1 MLDPC
6 IRFDELLDT
15 SIIPE
20 FSMVNL
26 KQEALKLI
34 EEALDKLEAQKGS
47 ICSGIQ
53 KLLRAARIVGE
64 ENVATWCEIQLGKPE
79 YIYPLEEY
87 INAFV
92 ASLKNKNGKAEK
104 RLNEAE
110 ERLNKLG
117 VKANQHFSIHEIEFM
132 LNEAGGGLAG
142 IGFIEEKYT
151 DIVRTKTGNDGK
163 FYKSNLSR
171 RISYVRRAA
180 HDKATTLFN
189 KLAFSETPRTTF
201 DYLREEVDNKLLD
214 LNPELAEK
222 LMVAFKSVSSENPEE
237 WSHALTTCRRLIE
250 GIADELFPPQEI
262 TNGRKLGQAQ
272 YINRLWAFM
281 DTAIESESNRK
292 LAKAHIDLLGSYL
305 ENIHKLTN
313 KGVHAALTKLE
324 AVKTVF
330 HTYLMLADILEYL
343 KPVECKQEKP
353 LNIHTATLDE
363 LESVL
368 GVSRAVAK
376 EIVKLRVKLGT
387 LSPKALGQIHGIGP
401 KTVTKAEDFFSFE
414 PAK

>member
-1 MLDPC
+1 
-6 IRFDELLDT
+6 
-15 SIIPE
+15 
-20 FSMVNL
+20 MVNL
-26 KQEALKLI
+26 KEEALKLL
-34 EEALDKLEAQKGS
+34 EEALGELEAQKGS

-53 KLLRAARIVGE
+53 KLLRAARIVEE
-64 ENVATWCEIQLGKPE
+64 ENVSTWCEIQLGKQE

-92 ASLKNKNGKAEK
+92 ASLESKNGKAEK

-132 LNEAGGGLAG
+132 LNESGGGLAG

-151 DIVRTKTGNDGK
+151 DLVRTKKGNDGK

-250 GIADELFPPQEI
+250 GIADELFPPTQEI
-262 TNGRKLGQAQ
+262 SNGRKLGQAQ

-281 DTAIESESNRK
+281 DRAIESESNKK
-292 LAKAHIDLLGSYL
+292 LAKAHIDFLGSYL

-324 AVKTVF
+324 AVKAVF

-343 KPVECKQEKP
+343 KPVEGKQEKP

-387 LSPKALGQIHGIGP
+387 LTPKTLEQINGIGS
-401 KTVTKAEDFFSFE
+401 KTVAKAEELFSFE

>member
-1 MLDPC
+1 MAM
-6 IRFDELLDT
+6 I
-15 SIIPE
+15 
-20 FSMVNL
+20 NL
-26 KQEALKLI
+26 KEEALKLL
-34 EEALDKLEAQKGS
+34 EEALKELEDKKGS

-53 KLLRAARIVGE
+53 KLLRAARIVVD
-64 ENVATWCEIQLGKPE
+64 ENVSTWCEIQLGKQE

-92 ASLKNKNGKAEK
+92 ASLKSKNAKAQK

-117 VKANQHFSIHEIEFM
+117 VKANQHFSLHEIEFM
-132 LNEAGGGLAG
+132 LNESGGGLAG
-142 IGFIEEKYT
+142 IGFIEEKYI
-151 DIVRTKTGNDGK
+151 DLVRTKRGNDGK

-171 RISYVRRAA
+171 RISYVRRAG
-180 HDKATTLFN
+180 HDKATTLFS
-189 KLAFSETPRTTF
+189 KLAFSETPRTNF
-201 DYLREEVDNKLLD
+201 DYLRKEVDNKLLD

-250 GIADELFPPQEI
+250 GIADELFPFTQEI
-262 TNGRKLGQAQ
+262 TNSRKLGQAQ

-292 LAKAHIDLLGSYL
+292 LAKAHIDFLGSYL

-343 KPVECKQEKP
+343 KPAEGKQEKP

-376 EIVKLRVKLGT
+376 EIVKLRVKHGT
-387 LSPKALGQIHGIGP
+387 LSPKAMEQIHGIGL
-401 KTVTKAEDFFSFE
+401 KTVTKGEEFFSFE

>member
-1 MLDPC
+1 
-6 IRFDELLDT
+6 
-15 SIIPE
+15 
-20 FSMVNL
+20 MVNL

-34 EEALDKLEAQKGS
+34 EEALDELEPQKGS

-64 ENVATWCEIQLGKPE
+64 ENVSTWCEIQLGKQE

-92 ASLKNKNGKAEK
+92 ASLKSKNRKAEK

-132 LNEAGGGLAG
+132 LNESGGGLAG

-151 DIVRTKTGNDGK
+151 DLVRTKTGNDGK

-222 LMVAFKSVSSENPEE
+222 LMAAFKSVSSENPEE

-250 GIADELFPPQEI
+250 GIADELFPPTQEI
-262 TNGRKLGQAQ
+262 TNGRKLGQSQ

-343 KPVECKQEKP
+343 KPVEGKQEKP

-387 LSPKALGQIHGIGP
+387 LSPKALGQIRGIGL
-401 KTVTKAEDFFSFE
+401 KTVAKAEELFSFE
-414 PAK
+414 SAR

>member
-1 MLDPC
+1 
-6 IRFDELLDT
+6 
-15 SIIPE
+15 
-20 FSMVNL
+20 MVNL
-26 KQEALKLI
+26 KEEALKLLK
-34 EEALDKLEAQKGS
+34 EALDELEDQKGS

-64 ENVATWCEIQLGKPE
+64 ETVSRWCEIQLGKQE
-79 YIYPLEEY
+79 YVDPLKKY
-87 INAFV
+87 LDALV
-92 ASLKNKNGKAEK
+92 ASSESNGKKAEQC
-104 RLNEAE
+104 LNEAQ
-110 ERLNKLG
+110 NKLNDVG
-117 VKANQHFSIHEIEFM
+117 LKAGQHFSAAEIIHLM
-132 LNEAGGGLAG
+132 LDEAGGGLAS
-142 IGFIEEKYT
+142 IGFIEEKYA
-151 DIVRTKTGNDGK
+151 DFVRTKRSNDNK
-163 FYKSNLSR
+163 LYKSNFSH
-171 RISYVRRAA
+171 RISYIRREA

-189 KLAFSETPRTTF
+189 KLAFSETPRSTF

-250 GIADELFPPQEI
+250 GIADELFPPTQEI

-343 KPVECKQEKP
+343 KPVEGKQEKP

-363 LESVL
+363 L
-368 GVSRAVAK
+368 
-376 EIVKLRVKLGT
+376 
-387 LSPKALGQIHGIGP
+387 
-401 KTVTKAEDFFSFE
+401 
-414 PAK
+414 